1 MQPADKYQSINQTK
15 IFIEYMQSA
24 HKHKVR
30 NRQVQA
36 AYVRPRMYGEKLNC
50 SYLDL
55 KHDAILV
62 LK

>member
-1 MQPADKYQSINQTK
+1 
-15 IFIEYMQSA
+15 MQSA

>member
-1 MQPADKYQSINQTK
+1 MKILSEVNQSK

-30 NRQVQA
+30 NRQGQA

-50 SYLDL
+50 SNLDL
-55 KHDAILV
+55 KHDTILV